1 MQLQALEAMK
11 EALKYLE
18 KSRGIDKEKKVQ
30 SMQFQIQEVE
40 QFVQVTAPSLET
52 LEKWRAICSWDLKI
66 ANELRQSSNIVTDLQ
81 NIREDD
87 MLLVLKTGILVQLD
101 LVDLGPRSNTGTWK
115 ALLRKQRHPSLT
127 VWSSLVYFN

>member
-1 MQLQALEAMK
+1 MK

-52 LEKWRAICSWDLKI
+52 LEKWGAICSWDLKI
-66 ANELRQSSNIVTDLQ
+66 ANELR
-81 NIREDD
+81 
-87 MLLVLKTGILVQLD
+87 
-101 LVDLGPRSNTGTWK
+101 
-115 ALLRKQRHPSLT
+115 
-127 VWSSLVYFN
+127 

>member
-1 MQLQALEAMK
+1 MQLQALEAMN

-40 QFVQVTAPSLET
+40 QFVQVTASSLET
-52 LEKWRAICSWDLKI
+52 LEKWGEICSWDLKI
-66 ANELRQSSNIVTDLQ
+66 ANELRPSSNTDTDLQ
-81 NIREDD
+81 NIGEDD
-87 MLLVLKTGILVQLD
+87 MLRVLKTGILVQLD

-115 ALLRKQRHPSLT
+115 ALFRKR
-127 VWSSLVYFN
+127 F